1 VAVAIR
7 PATVEDARAMAEV
20 HVASWRWAYR
30 SIVPTEVL
38 DGLSVGERAD
48 MWASILERPQERSC
62 VFVATDTG
70 AVVGFASAGPSG
82 EPDAPVNTAEVFT
95 LYLLEHVVGRGIGRE
110 MFATLVGTIR
120 GQGYARAELWVLEA
134 NARARRFY
142 EAAGWR
148 DDGGRD
154 SYRVSGVDYPEV
166 RYAVDL

>member
-1 VAVAIR
+1 VAATIR
-7 PATVEDARAMAEV
+7 PATVADARAIAEV

-30 SIVPTEVL
+30 GIVPTEVL
-38 DGLSVGERAD
+38 DGLSVGDRSD
-48 MWASILERPQERSC
+48 MWASILGTPNERSF
-62 VFVATDTG
+62 VFVAADAG

-82 EPDAPVNTAEVFT
+82 GPDALVDTAEVFT

-110 MFATLVGTIR
+110 LFGTLVAAIR
-120 GQGYARAELWVLEA
+120 DRGYPRAVLWVLEA

-154 SYRVSGVDYPEV
+154 SYQISGVDYPEV